1 MQGTFLKVLTDGFFT
16 LQKKEWQKNV
26 AQSHLFEKQH
36 LDWILEVDTEVHP
49 ISLNLCESVNLVTWT
64 TTYPFPKST
73 LILLTKR
80 KIVT

>member
-1 MQGTFLKVLTDGFFT
+1 MQGAFLKLLSDGFLM

-36 LDWILEVDTEVHP
+36 LDWIIEIDTEVHP

>member
-1 MQGTFLKVLTDGFFT
+1 M

-49 ISLNLCESVNLVTWT
+49 RSLNLCESVNLVTWT
-64 TTYPFPKST
+64 TTYPFSKST